1 MLQEPSERQRSTG
14 PLLAQA
20 QAAARPG
27 GAHTGMPPQEDA
39 SGARS
44 STMFPAA
51 LQSPE
56 LGRQGRAQLGLHQSF
71 LASPDPTGTKQFLFP
86 LGLSEPVR
94 VCPHLLHKS
103 RGRGWASTLPTHM
116 RRPQQG
122 AGGPQGLQLRQR
134 ARSGRPLLHL
144 SSGAHRAHCTQRQD
158 SATAAKRQRAP
169 HPRHSEPQNCQ
180 TRLSRC
186 HHSSPNV
193 HETRLGPG
201 HGGCKGR
208 GSWVTSLKPE
218 DDQNRRHNFQG

>member
-1 MLQEPSERQRSTG
+1 
-14 PLLAQA
+14 
-20 QAAARPG
+20 
-27 GAHTGMPPQEDA
+27 MPPQEDA

-103 RGRGWASTLPTHM
+103 RGRGRASTLPTHR

-144 SSGAHRAHCTQRQD
+144 SPGALRAHCAQRQD
-158 SATAAKRQRAP
+158 SAWQPSA
-169 HPRHSEPQNCQ
+169 
-180 TRLSRC
+180 
-186 HHSSPNV
+186 
-193 HETRLGPG
+193 
-201 HGGCKGR
+201 KGR
-208 GSWVTSLKPE
+208 PTQVTASHRTAKQGCRDAITHHQTFMKRASGLGTEALKAEAPGSQV
-218 DDQNRRHNFQG
+218 